1 MSGDGRVTADQSV
14 DDHLR
19 YIEPLVPVSEID
31 TAELPVV
38 RLEPGRV
45 EALAELGARR
55 AKDAR
60 GTISNHE
67 RGALGEYAVAKHLGV
82 TGEFD
87 TEIYEGGDP
96 GFDLRYR
103 GRLVDV
109 KTVGPSV
116 NNPRLHVSTHG
127 SLTADYYILVQQ
139 LNRREYRVFG
149 CAPRPV
155 VRRSSR
161 FRFSRSRE
169 LWHDKHGDEVYAV
182 EQDRL
187 RPIARLSD

>member
-1 MSGDGRVTADQSV
+1 MSGDSRVTADRAG
-14 DDHLR
+14 DEILR
-19 YIEPLVPVSEID
+19 FLKPLVPVSELD
-31 TAELPVV
+31 LADLPVV
-38 RLEPGRV
+38 RLKPGRV
-45 EALAELGARR
+45 TVLEELGSRR
-55 AKDAR
+55 ANGR
-60 GTISNHE
+60 GTVPNHV

-82 TGEFD
+82 PGEFD

-103 GRLVDV
+103 GMRVDV
-109 KTVGPSV
+109 KTVRPRV

-127 SLTADYYILVQQ
+127 ELTADYYILVQQ

-155 VRRSSR
+155 VRRSST
-161 FRFSRSRE
+161 FRFSRSRS
-169 LWHDKHGDEVYAV
+169 LWPDRHGDEVYVV

-187 RPIARLSD
+187 SPIARLSD

>member
-1 MSGDGRVTADQSV
+1 MSGDGRAALAG
-14 DDHLR
+14 DDILR
-19 YIEPLVPVSEID
+19 FLKPLVPVSELD
-31 TAELPVV
+31 AAELPVV

-45 EALAELGARR
+45 EALAELGAMR
-55 AKDAR
+55 ARDGR
-60 GTISNHE
+60 GTIPNHE
-67 RGALGEYAVAKHLGV
+67 RGALGEYAVSKHLGV

-103 GRLVDV
+103 GMRVDV
-109 KTVGPSV
+109 KTVGPRV
-116 NNPRLHVSTHG
+116 NSPRLHVSTHG
-127 SLTADYYILVQQ
+127 ELTADYYILVQQ

-155 VRRSSR
+155 VRRSST
-161 FRFSRSRE
+161 FRFSRSRR
-169 LWHDKHGDEVYAV
+169 LWPDRYGDEVYVV

-187 RPIARLSD
+187 SPIARLG